1 MTGLVSPF
9 GSDAVQWK
17 ICVVTGWKISSDA
30 RQRQDRIDSGPVRIR
45 AARGSPA
52 NRRRGGQRGGIRGEC
67 QVPVLDR
74 ARRDRGVGC
83 GTRRTGRCLA
93 GRAELQADGP
103 APSWFVR
110 VRAFLAFHFPGAHRR
125 ECLDCPGLLIG
136 EPGRRLFAIV
146 PGPAAKQTHSAAKK
160 THSGILGRR
169 LAELS
174 HPRLRARSDGR
185 SKCVLYLSEAAG
197 RLARWRIPPRCGRTP
212 IPAQGHRLL
221 ATAGP
226 RPRHGQARARSASRP
241 DAARRLGAFS
251 EEGDLGG
258 HPPAAERPD
267 PLQVSHHLDP
277 PPDHRR
283 VHRVIVGIQPHV
295 AARWSVLSCRRQK
308 LAALRMTSR
317 NEYAC
322 RLCARMPAFIGP
334 AAWMPIGLFC
344 CRRGRQRC
352 SCDFRVVVP
361 RSTGDKAAIPGAG
374 EAHLDEQAAF

>member
-174 HPRLRARSDGR
+174 HPRLRARSDEVQVCLVPVRGGR
-185 SKCVLYLSEAAG
+185 ATGSMANTASMWPDAD
-197 RLARWRIPPRCGRTP
+197 PRARTP
-212 IPAQGHRLL
+212 ASRHCWAKTPAW
-221 ATAGP
+221 AGP
-226 RPRHGQARARSASRP
+226 GPLSQPPGCRAQA
-241 DAARRLGAFS
+241 GC
-251 EEGDLGG
+251 
-258 HPPAAERPD
+258 
-267 PLQVSHHLDP
+267 LQ
-277 PPDHRR
+277 
-283 VHRVIVGIQPHV
+283 
-295 AARWSVLSCRRQK
+295 
-308 LAALRMTSR
+308 
-317 NEYAC
+317 
-322 RLCARMPAFIGP
+322 
-334 AAWMPIGLFC
+334 
-344 CRRGRQRC
+344 
-352 SCDFRVVVP
+352 
-361 RSTGDKAAIPGAG
+361 
-374 EAHLDEQAAF
+374 